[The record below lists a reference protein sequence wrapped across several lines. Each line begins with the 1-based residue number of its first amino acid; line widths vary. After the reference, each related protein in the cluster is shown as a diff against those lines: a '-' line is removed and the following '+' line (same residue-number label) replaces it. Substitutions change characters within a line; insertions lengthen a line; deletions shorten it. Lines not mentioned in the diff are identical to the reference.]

1 MIKRVLCIGLS
12 AVLWGFTLFRLEGQ
26 EILPL
31 NWHLQDLGKD
41 GLPGIRLEKA
51 YEELN
56 KSKRT
61 PKTVVVAILD
71 SGVDFNHEDLKPVMW
86 VNSGEIPENGKD
98 DDQNGYVD
106 DIHGWNF
113 IGGAQENVRYDTYE
127 ATRLYAGMRY
137 KFENADVSKLSGEQK
152 KEYKTYLELKDQ
164 VESRRE
170 SARKNL
176 DQIQQTQ
183 KLIQGAL
190 AALAEVMGTQELNEE
205 NLEKVTETES
215 EQLLMGLAIAKQV
228 IQGEVK
234 FPSVKEF
241 REVIMMDIEEGIQYY
256 SKELNYAFNPDYD
269 SRSIVGDQYQNS
281 SERVYGN
288 NDAMGPEPSHGTHV
302 AGIVGAMREN
312 GIGMDGIADQVRIM
326 SVRCVPD
333 GDERDKDVA
342 NAIRYAVDNGASV
355 INMSFGK
362 GYSPQKAVVDEAV
375 RYAEE
380 HDVLLVHAAGNS
392 ATNNDKVMNYPN
404 KNFAK
409 KKLLSCNKTQNWIE
423 VGASGYE
430 TGNELIAP
438 FSNYGKK
445 EVDLFAP
452 GMEIY
457 STKPGHGY
465 VKEQGTSMASPV
477 VAGVAALLRS
487 YFPELTAKQVKKIIL
502 KSVYKPEYKVMNPE
516 TKKEGMMKHWSSTGG
531 LLDAHGAVQMALKTK
546 GKKKS
551 SAAPNVGSDKSN
563 LKNSTRS

>member
-1 MIKRVLCIGLS
+1 MIIRVLCIGLS

-26 EILPL
+26 ELLPL

-56 KSKRT
+56 KTKRT

-127 ATRLYAGMRY
+127 ATRLYAAMRY

-183 KLIQGAL
+183 KVIQGAL

-205 NLEKVTETES
+205 NLEKVSETES

-234 FPSVKEF
+234 FPSVKDF

-362 GYSPQKAVVDEAV
+362 GYSPQKKVVDEAV

-392 ATNNDKVMNYPN
+392 ATNNDKVKNFPN
-404 KNFAK
+404 RSFAK
-409 KKLLSCNKTQNWIE
+409 KKFLSCNKTQNWIE

-430 TGNELIAP
+430 AGKELIAP

-445 EVDLFAP
+445 DVDLFAP

-487 YFPELTAKQVKKIIL
+487 YFPELTAKQVKNIIL

-516 TKKEGMMKHWSSTGG
+516 TKKEALMKQWSSTGG
-531 LLDAHGAVQMALKTK
+531 LLDAHGAVQLALKTK
-546 GKKKS
+546 GKKRS
-551 SAAPNVGSDKSN
+551 SGDPNVGSDKSN
-563 LKNSTRS
+563 SKNPKRS

>member
-1 MIKRVLCIGLS
+1 MIKRVLSIGLS

-26 EILPL
+26 ELLPL

-56 KSKRT
+56 KTKRT

-127 ATRLYAGMRY
+127 ATRLYAAMRY

-183 KLIQGAL
+183 KVIQGAL

-234 FPSVKEF
+234 FPSVKDF

-256 SKELNYAFNPDYD
+256 SKELNYSFNPDYD

-362 GYSPQKAVVDEAV
+362 GYSPQKSVVDEAV

-392 ATNNDKVMNYPN
+392 ATNNDKV
-404 KNFAK
+404 KNFPNRSFEK
-409 KKLLSCNKTQNWIE
+409 KKFLSCNKTQNWIE

-430 TGNELIAP
+430 TGKELIAP

-445 EVDLFAP
+445 DVDLFAP

-487 YFPELTAKQVKKIIL
+487 YFPELTAKQVKNIIL

-516 TKKEGMMKHWSSTGG
+516 TKKEALMKQWSSTGG
-531 LLDAHGAVQMALKTK
+531 LLDAHGAVQLALKTK

-551 SAAPNVGSDKSN
+551 SGDPNVGSDKSN
-563 LKNSTRS
+563 SKNPKRS